1 MKREDW
7 KIGKIKQVGDEFYI
21 CIESSDCP
29 KCDLKGFHNCNIE
42 FPCSTLS
49 RKDGKEVIYKKLEK
63 IGNPVNKKGKIYQCL
78 DTTPKAGC
86 IGCAFFNLQGCDKY
100 FYIDNSICPNN
111 EIWIEIKNKDM
122 KEIDKVVINID
133 DRDYLLDRLE
143 AILHDTHCQEYKD
156 EICEAFSKYMVSE
169 TTFDLKPFDLNA
181 AKAGKPVCT
190 RDGRRARIICF
201 DCKDETF
208 QIVALV
214 SGSLGREEIISYD
227 KAGYSTTRDR
237 DEMLMMLPEK
247 KEGWVNVYK
256 GGLLDTKSYNT
267 RKEAFDKA
275 SPKDY
280 VDTIKINWEE

>member
-7 KIGKIKQVGDEFYI
+7 KIGEIKQVGDEFYI

-63 IGNPVNKKGKIYQCL
+63 IGNPVNKKSKIYQCL
-78 DTTPKAGC
+78 DTPKAGC
-86 IGCAFFNLQGCDKY
+86 TGCAFFNLQGCDKY
-100 FYIDNSICPNN
+100 FYINNSICPNN

-143 AILHDTHCQEYKD
+143 DILHDTHCQEYKD
-156 EICEAFSKYMVSE
+156 EICEAFSKYMVSK
-169 TTFDLKPFDLNA
+169 TTFDLKPFDLDA

-214 SGSLGREEIISYD
+214 SGSLGKEEIISYD

-237 DEMLMMLPEK
+237 DEVLMMLPEK
-247 KEGWVNVYK
+247 KRGWINVYK
-256 GGLLDTKSYNT
+256 SQIHDTPKSAEEGHKGIT
-267 RKEAFDKA
+267 
-275 SPKDY
+275 DY
-280 VDTIKINWEE
+280 IKTIRVEWEE

>member
-7 KIGKIKQVGDEFYI
+7 KIGEIKQVGDEFYI

-63 IGNPVNKKGKIYQCL
+63 IGNPVNKKSKIYQCL
-78 DTTPKAGC
+78 DTPKAGC
-86 IGCAFFNLQGCDKY
+86 TGCAFFNLQGCDKY

-169 TTFDLKPFDLNA
+169 TTFDLKPFDLDA

-214 SGSLGREEIISYD
+214 SGSLGKEEIISYD

-247 KEGWVNVYK
+247 KEGWAVIRRSDIYETEEQAKEV
-256 GGLLDTKSYNT
+256 LLNS
-267 RKEAFDKA
+267 R
-275 SPKDY
+275 
-280 VDTIKINWEE
+280 VGVMIRKINWEE